1 MIFLNRSTK
10 TRFIYVPRNPAN
22 KEMSCILVDVF
33 VIIVGI
39 IKNQANFKCQPVVG
53 CGLRILKQL
62 ISTDFYNTSK

>member
-33 VIIVGI
+33 DVLRRMWL
-39 IKNQANFKCQPVVG
+39 KPLTQA
-53 CGLRILKQL
+53 
-62 ISTDFYNTSK
+62 YA